1 MKTKELHRL
10 NRQFPLL
17 HQKTE
22 YCWSHV
28 RETII
33 SQLSAFGTHSRVD
46 LERKAPQIVVK

>member
-1 MKTKELHRL
+1 MKMKELRRL
-10 NRQFPLL
+10 KQQLPLL

-33 SQLSAFGTHSRVD
+33 SQLSAFEARSRVD
-46 LERKAPQIVVK
+46 LERKAPQIFVK